1 MKRREL
7 FMVLGVAGEIA
18 LTNHVNASVQT
29 PTITKQFVTV
39 YGQKLRYLAAG
50 DVNRPTIVILHGLI
64 SEASDW
70 LPNIKVLSQQF
81 HVIAL
86 DLPGC
91 GQSDKPSINY
101 RIGTFVDYLHGFLQT
116 LDRDRFSLIGHSL
129 GAIIAINFALTY
141 PDKIDKLVNVSGGFG
156 YALPDVDPQMLGFTP
171 GSLKL
176 LNPST
181 HAQVRQLLAL
191 ALYDQEIAQA
201 EETVNYVFTVA
212 SNSGYV
218 NERVVELFKQGEDTL
233 DGKLSALNHP
243 TLILWGRQDKL
254 TPVSLGDRFQAE
266 LPNSQLIVFE
276 ECAHNPHAEQL
287 ERFNT
292 KVLRFLSE

>member
-1 MKRREL
+1 MQTK
-7 FMVLGVAGEIA
+7 
-18 LTNHVNASVQT
+18 T
-29 PTITKQFVTV
+29 PTIAEHFVTV
-39 YGQKLRYLAAG
+39 HGQKLRYFPAG
-50 DVNRPTIVILHGLI
+50 DADRPTIIILHGLI

-70 LPNIKVLSQQF
+70 LPNIQVLSQQF

-101 RIGTFVDYLHGFLQT
+101 RIGTFVDYLHAFLQT

-129 GAIIAINFALTY
+129 GAIIAINFALIY
-141 PDKIDKLVNVSGGFG
+141 PDKVDKLVNVSGGFG
-156 YALPDVDPQMLGFTP
+156 YALPDSHPQMLGFTP

-181 HAQVRQLLAL
+181 QADVRKLLAL

-218 NERVVELFKQGEDTL
+218 NERIVDLFQQGEDTL

-266 LPNSQLIVFE
+266 LPNSQLIVFD
-276 ECAHNPHAEQL
+276 ECAHNPYVEQF

-292 KVLRFLSE
+292 EVLCFLGE

>member
-1 MKRREL
+1 MSTQTS
-7 FMVLGVAGEIA
+7 AIA
-18 LTNHVNASVQT
+18 QR
-29 PTITKQFVTV
+29 FVTV
-39 YGQKLRYLAAG
+39 YGQNLRYLAAG
-50 DVNRPTIVILHGLI
+50 DANRPTIVILHGLI

-91 GQSDKPSINY
+91 GHSDKPSINY

-116 LDRDRFSLIGHSL
+116 LDCDCFSLIGHSL
-129 GAIIAINFALTY
+129 GALIAINFALTY
-141 PDKIDKLVNVSGGFG
+141 PNQVDKLVNVSGGFG
-156 YALPDVDPQMLGFTP
+156 YALPDADPQMLGFTP

-181 HAQVRQLLAL
+181 QAQVRQLLVL

-201 EETVNYVFTVA
+201 EETVDYVFTVA

-218 NERVVELFKQGEDTL
+218 NERIVELFKQGEDTL
-233 DGKLSALNHP
+233 DGKLSTLNHP
-243 TLILWGRQDKL
+243 TLILWGRQDQL
-254 TPVSLGDRFQAE
+254 TPVSLGERFQAE

-276 ECAHNPHAEQL
+276 ECAHNPYAEQF
-287 ERFNT
+287 EKFNK
-292 KVLRFLSE
+292 KVLRFLGE